1 MSSQTFDP
9 TPVTPASVA
18 ELSTSGTD
26 PIFSTEQLA
35 VICGGRTES
44 EENEGATTTAT
55 AAAKEEA
62 LCALREKRRDDI
74 RRLAASGPHGLVC
87 RECREKAW
95 PFLLGVTPLEDEAL
109 SKRT

>member
-18 ELSTSGTD
+18 ELSTSGTA
-26 PIFSTEQLA
+26 PIFSAEQMA

-44 EENEGATTTAT
+44 EENEGATATA
-55 AAAKEEA
+55 AAAKEEV